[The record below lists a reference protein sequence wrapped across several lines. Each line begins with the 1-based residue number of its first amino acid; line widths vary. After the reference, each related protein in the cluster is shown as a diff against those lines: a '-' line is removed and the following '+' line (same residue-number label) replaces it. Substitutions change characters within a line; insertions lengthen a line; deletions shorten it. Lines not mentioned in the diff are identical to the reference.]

1 MQLRDLFLP
10 GLALV
15 AAVVAPQLV
24 AIPVQEPPPTPQPAA
39 IVDLAVHL
47 LVGLDHSGPEQH
59 LLALLVIDLHSAQ
72 IRLGQARLRQD
83 LDSAVVEDS
92 IDSDDFVA
100 TLQTVLEWSIGFR
113 LLVLQGT
120 RRASPGRFHSP

>member
-1 MQLRDLFLP
+1 MQLRDPPLP

-15 AAVVAPQLV
+15 AAVVARQLV
-24 AIPVQEPPPTPQPAA
+24 AIPVQEPPPSPQPVA

-72 IRLGQARLRQD
+72 IRLGQAKLRQD
-83 LDSAVVEDS
+83 QDSAAVEDS

-100 TLQTVLEWSIGFR
+100 TLQTVVEWSIGFR

-120 RRASPGRFHSP
+120 RRASPGRYHSP